1 MFFGFD
7 LKEIF
12 YFPFKDAEARKFL
25 LIGTLV
31 SLAGFIVPILP
42 YFLMTGYAVQIV
54 RQIFRN
60 ETPRMVAWDN
70 WNDLF
75 KDGIKVFGVRLLAV
89 LPILVLVL
97 PIMVM
102 SILLPIFTGNSAN
115 PEADPFFAVFMGIFG
130 LSMCIIIPFSIF
142 VAVVIPAAE
151 MHVADSDDFK
161 AAFRFREWWGIFRA
175 NLSGFLAAF
184 AIYYL
189 AGMAVGIL
197 VQILMVTVVL
207 ACLLPIVLPAVAFY
221 LYIIMYVTGAQAYRD
236 GKVKLAQAGAAV
248 TAA

>member
-1 MFFGFD
+1 MFFGFN

-12 YFPFKDAEARKFL
+12 YFPFKDEEARKYL

-31 SLAGFIVPILP
+31 ALAGFIIPILP
-42 YFLMTGYAVQIV
+42 YFVMTGYAVQIV

-60 ETPRMVAWDN
+60 ESPRMVAWDN

-75 KDGIKVFGVRLLAV
+75 KDGIKVFGVRLISV
-89 LPILVLVL
+89 LPILVLVM
-97 PIMVM
+97 PIMIM
-102 SILLPIFTGNSAN
+102 SVLLPIFTGNSSN
-115 PEADPFFAVFMGIFG
+115 PGSDPLFAIFIGVFG
-130 LSMCIIIPFSIF
+130 LSMCIIIPFSIA
-142 VAVVIPAAE
+142 VALIIPAAE
-151 MHVADSDDFK
+151 MHVADTDDFSS
-161 AAFRFREWWGIFRA
+161 AFRFREWWAVFRA

-207 ACLLPIVLPAVAFY
+207 ACLLPIVLPAITFY
-221 LYIIMYVTGAQAYRD
+221 IYLIMYTTIAQAYRD
-236 GKVKLAQAGAAV
+236 GKAKLAQAEAVAPAA
-248 TAA
+248 